1 MSTGIGLAMAA
12 HESVK
17 VSIEQDSLKRFR
29 QSVGQVHRGINSFEL
44 DEIASNPLLDCEI
57 ADIHMTGA
65 LCWLAGVG
73 HQRAAALSS

>member
-1 MSTGIGLAMAA
+1 MAA

-29 QSVGQVHRGINSFEL
+29 ESVGEVHRGINSFGL
-44 DEIASNPLLDCEI
+44 DEVTFNPLLDCEM
-57 ADIHMTGA
+57 ADIHVTSA

-73 HQRAAALSS
+73 HHRRLV